1 MALIETQLLRHS
13 YRVGDTFVWAVDGIS
28 LTIERGE
35 FVAVMGPSGS
45 GKSTF
50 LHLVGCL
57 ARPTAGSY
65 KLDGMDVSRL
75 GRNALASVRN
85 QKLGFVFQNFNLLP
99 RMSALENVQVPL
111 LYTRTAGRERRRRA
125 EASLNELGLG
135 DLASRTPT
143 KLSGGEQQRV
153 AIARALVN
161 NPLVLLADE
170 PTGALDTATSK
181 EIMSIFGRL
190 NRESGLTILLVTHEP
205 EVAACAERVVTIR
218 DGRVVADERPV
229 RKQRRLRR
237 RVLADERP
245 AWQQRQS
252 RRVRRSPNK
261 TCCCLM

>member
-28 LTIERGE
+28 LAIERGE

-50 LHLVGCL
+50 LYLVGCL

-65 KLDGMDVSRL
+65 NLDGIDISRL
-75 GRNALASVRN
+75 GRNGLAAIRN

-111 LYTRTAGRERRRRA
+111 LYTLTAARERRRRA
-125 EASLNELGLG
+125 EASLEALGLA
-135 DLASRTPT
+135 DLGSRTPA

-181 EIMSIFGRL
+181 EIMSIFTRL
-190 NRESGLTILLVTHEP
+190 NRESRLTILLVTHEP
-205 EVAACAERVVTIR
+205 EIAACAERIVTIR
-218 DGRVVADERPV
+218 DGRVVADERPA
-229 RKQRRLRR
+229 RKQRR
-237 RVLADERP
+237 
-245 AWQQRQS
+245 S
-252 RRVRRSPNK
+252 RRVKRSP
-261 TCCCLM
+261 THAAV

>member
-1 MALIETQLLRHS
+1 MQGRAAHQPQPQASPSQGHQTAASIANCCLHPGSAHTGPVHSPANDQTLGLRSHRSAQALEPQEIAQP
-13 YRVGDTFVWAVDGIS
+13 GWA
-28 LTIERGE
+28 
-35 FVAVMGPSGS
+35 
-45 GKSTF
+45 
-50 LHLVGCL
+50 L
-57 ARPTAGSY
+57 ARV
-65 KLDGMDVSRL
+65 MHR
-75 GRNALASVRN
+75 GRGRQAQQQERDQPSACLRGLLFAIAKRVRN

-190 NRESGLTILLVTHEP
+190 SRESGSLF
-205 EVAACAERVVTIR
+205 C
-218 DGRVVADERPV
+218 
-229 RKQRRLRR
+229 
-237 RVLADERP
+237 
-245 AWQQRQS
+245 S
-252 RRVRRSPNK
+252 
-261 TCCCLM
+261 

>member
-13 YRVGDTFVWAVDGIS
+13 YRVGDAFVWAVDGIS
-28 LTIERGE
+28 LTIGRGE

-50 LHLVGCL
+50 LYLLGCL

-65 KLDGMDVSRL
+65 YLDGINVSGL
-75 GRNALASVRN
+75 SRNALAAIRN

-111 LYTRTAGRERRRRA
+111 LYSRTTGRERRRRA
-125 EASLNELGLG
+125 EASLEELGLG
-135 DLASRTPT
+135 ALAYRTPAQ
-143 KLSGGEQQRV
+143 LSGGEQQRV

-181 EIMSIFGRL
+181 EIMSIFTQL
-190 NRESGLTILLVTHEP
+190 NRKTRLTILLVTHEP
-205 EVAACAERVVTIR
+205 EIAASAKRVVTIR
-218 DGRVVADERPV
+218 DGRVE
-229 RKQRRLRR
+229 
-237 RVLADERP
+237 ADERP
-245 AWQQRQS
+245 ARKRRRS
-252 RRVRRSPNK
+252 GRVRK
-261 TCCCLM
+261 ATTHAAV